1 MAQVRWSLTAT
12 SDLAAI
18 EEFIAQDSVLHA
30 VHFIDRL
37 VHSVEKLAT
46 LPHAGRVVPEFRD
59 ENLREIIFRNY
70 RVVYLVH
77 DETVHIVRVVHG
89 ARDIGGLLSHP
100 WELE

>member
-1 MAQVRWSLTAT
+1 MARILWSLTAT

-37 VHSVEKLAT
+37 VDSVEKLAT
-46 LPHAGRVVPEFRD
+46 LPRAGRVVPEFRN

-70 RVVYLVH
+70 RVVYLVE

-89 ARDIGGLLSHP
+89 ARDLRGLLSQP
-100 WELE
+100 WEFE